1 MDKHELVADQEG
13 HIALKAES
21 APLAFCKGNLFPLLF
36 ISRFSSISLTEY
48 YLLINY
54 HLMTLVHQVYSYI
67 TENLLLTAIG
77 ETESTKT
84 NETTNE
90 NQTAKMIR

>member
-1 MDKHELVADQEG
+1 
-13 HIALKAES
+13 
-21 APLAFCKGNLFPLLF
+21 
-36 ISRFSSISLTEY
+36 
-48 YLLINY
+48 
-54 HLMTLVHQVYSYI
+54 MTLVHQVYSYI

-84 NETTNE
+84 NETMNE